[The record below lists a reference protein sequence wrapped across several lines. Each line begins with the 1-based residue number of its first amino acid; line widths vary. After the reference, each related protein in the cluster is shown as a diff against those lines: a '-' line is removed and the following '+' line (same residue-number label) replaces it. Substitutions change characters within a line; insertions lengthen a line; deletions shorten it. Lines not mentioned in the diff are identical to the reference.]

1 MNKLSG
7 VLLSFEKGAATKE
20 VCRTLHNILEA
31 KQNQFKGL
39 EGMHTWTLD
48 FSDKNEMYVHF
59 HGIVP
64 ETCISV
70 SLRVKSS
77 AAVACKAELTRTQ
90 RYKSGRLL
98 TRFKIGSEV
107 LHFVESRIMKLCHNI
122 SMDISNIGAIGKII
136 TQLEW
141 EHCRTEM
148 ITKEIVQLQ
157 ARFKTG
163 LQQDSENRQKFL
175 LAVDISDYKRSII
188 LTSNF
193 ELVDSYPFTPLQVC
207 LTLVVGDMNLDILSK
222 QLIKNVQPGF
232 GYLTRA
238 CDVIQA
244 YLR

>member
-1 MNKLSG
+1 MNLIDDTHEAIELIASRASKRARRRSIDRRKHTILEAQDTIGALETKLRDAKIELQRKKISMNKLSG

-90 RYKSGRLL
+90 
-98 TRFKIGSEV
+98 
-107 LHFVESRIMKLCHNI
+107 
-122 SMDISNIGAIGKII
+122 
-136 TQLEW
+136 
-141 EHCRTEM
+141 
-148 ITKEIVQLQ
+148 
-157 ARFKTG
+157 
-163 LQQDSENRQKFL
+163 
-175 LAVDISDYKRSII
+175 
-188 LTSNF
+188 
-193 ELVDSYPFTPLQVC
+193 
-207 LTLVVGDMNLDILSK
+207 
-222 QLIKNVQPGF
+222 
-232 GYLTRA
+232 
-238 CDVIQA
+238 
-244 YLR
+244 